1 MKDNILKKEF
11 NKKDVTRLRN
21 LIKGN
26 SKERTGQGIGYTK
39 KDEFYEEGALWIVTG
54 KRLFC

>member
-39 KDEFYEEGALWIVTG
+39 KDEFYARRIVTG